1 MRALR
6 PLAVLV
12 DPVGAVPPAVEARAW
27 VVPLLLAMVLSAAAS
42 AAIATRLD
50 TARLVLPR
58 LEAAGELARASE
70 REIGEQVEQAQ
81 RVAIVAGVAK
91 GLVGLPVLALLA
103 AVGLWL
109 MAWLVGGRAAFAEL
123 FTVICLA
130 LLPVAVAQGLTL
142 ASAINQS
149 VIAPK
154 AVSSLLPSSLE
165 AVLSRAPD
173 DGPASAPSM
182 ERPPAPQAPAWKP
195 SARAALLGL
204 VDFFHLWS
212 ALLLG
217 LGFAAA
223 TRRARW
229 QAVPLGLALYFL
241 TVAAVTIGLPALAAG
256 GGGPVFLF
264 NIINEH

>member
-6 PLAVLV
+6 PLAVLL
-12 DPVGAVPPAVEARAW
+12 DPVGAVPAAVESRAW
-27 VVPLLLAMVLSAAAS
+27 LVPLVLAMVLSAAAS

-58 LEAAGELARASE
+58 LEASGELSKASE

-91 GLVGLPVLALLA
+91 GVFVVPALALLA
-103 AVGLWL
+103 TLGLWL
-109 MAWLVGGRAAFAEL
+109 MSWLVGGRAAFAEI

-130 LLPVAVAQGLTL
+130 LLPGAVGQGITL
-142 ASAINQS
+142 AAALNQS

-154 AVSSLLPSSLE
+154 AVKHLVPSSLE
-165 AVLSRAPD
+165 VLLVSSGEGRSAETSRTPVADREP
-173 DGPASAPSM
+173 PSTASG
-182 ERPPAPQAPAWKP
+182 RVAWKP
-195 SARAALLGL
+195 VARESLLEL
-204 VDFFHLWS
+204 ADFFHLWS

-229 QAVPLGLALYFL
+229 QAVPLGVVLYFV
-241 TVAAVTIGLPALAAG
+241 TVAAVTIGLPGLAAG
-256 GGGPVFLF
+256 GGGPG
-264 NIINEH
+264 